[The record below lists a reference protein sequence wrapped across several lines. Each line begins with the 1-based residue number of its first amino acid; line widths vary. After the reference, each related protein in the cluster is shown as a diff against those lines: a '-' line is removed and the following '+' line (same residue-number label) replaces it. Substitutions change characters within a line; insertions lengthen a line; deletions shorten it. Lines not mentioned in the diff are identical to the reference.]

1 MQDEDRGLFC
11 IIYTG
16 SVKKGEVLAGGRDE
30 LIVKNCFIHAY
41 LPPAK
46 KVWSIMKGKL
56 LINPT
61 IIIRMF
67 VNTSVHSSP
76 NTHMKKL

>member
-1 MQDEDRGLFC
+1 MQDEDRVLFC

-16 SVKKGEVLAGGRDE
+16 SVKKREVLAGGRDE
-30 LIVKNCFIHAY
+30 FIVKNCFIHAH

-46 KVWSIMKGKL
+46 KVGSIIKGKL

-61 IIIRMF
+61 IVIRMF
-67 VNTSVHSSP
+67 VNSSVHSSP
-76 NTHMKKL
+76 NTHMKTL